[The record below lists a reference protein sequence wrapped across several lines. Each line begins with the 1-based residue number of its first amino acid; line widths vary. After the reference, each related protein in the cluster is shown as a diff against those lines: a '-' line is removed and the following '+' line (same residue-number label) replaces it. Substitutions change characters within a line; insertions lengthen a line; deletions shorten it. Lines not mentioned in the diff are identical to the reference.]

1 MDKHY
6 HVWLRRGKTFLMQDR
21 LYNTRSHANKD
32 AAALQPDPGDRMVRE
47 CLVCPP
53 SKRSKRRP
61 VRWAL
66 IAKEVATAVGA
77 DPAIIREALR
87 AALERERDR
96 E

>member
-1 MDKHY
+1 MDKHF
-6 HVWLRRGKTFLMQDR
+6 HIWERRGKTFLMRDR
-21 LYNTRSHANKD
+21 PYTTRSHANKD
-32 AAALQPDPGDRMVRE
+32 AAALQPEAGNRMVRE
-47 CLVCPP
+47 CLECPP

-77 DPAIIREALR
+77 DPATIRVALR
-87 AALERERDR
+87 EALERERVR